1 MFSELLLNTYAAMY
15 LTFGHLFLDE
25 YESFISSGVTALKFV
40 VIAVGGGI
48 LVLGII
54 GLLEGYGQ
62 DNPGAKSQG
71 MKQAMAGGA
80 IMLVGNFLVPK
91 LNDLIKGWNL

>member
-1 MFSELLLNTYAAMY
+1 MVSKLLLNTYAAMY
-15 LTFGHLFLDE
+15 LTFGHLFLD
-25 YESFISSGVTALKFV
+25 YASFISSGITALKYV

-91 LNDLIKGWNL
+91 LNDLINGWTL